1 MSKEKENKYNTSA
14 NPPSGGEGAKDST
27 SKAPPLANGGKGSSA
42 TVTGKAFDWQLL
54 KRIMHYV
61 KPYTSVFVI
70 AAFLT
75 IFLAVIALFQPIL
88 IQRTLDKYILAND
101 YHGLV
106 FMVELMI
113 GQLVVQTI
121 AQYYQTYLTNSLGQS
136 VIRDLRKDVFNHIT
150 SLRLKYFDRTPI
162 GMLITRTVSDL
173 ETIADIFSEGLISI
187 MGDMLLVFAVIGYM
201 LWQDWKL
208 ALITLIPMPF
218 LFASTYVF
226 KEAIK
231 SSFQEVRTQVA
242 QLNTFLAEHISG
254 ISVIQYFSREEQE
267 MRKFKAV
274 NLKYRDANI
283 RSNWYYSI
291 FFPVV
296 EILFAVCMALLVWYG
311 CKRILNDQQI
321 HAISA
326 SEGGIT
332 PGLITSFIVL
342 LNMLFRP
349 IRQLADKFNTLQ
361 MGMVGADRIFKV
373 LDTDEVATD
382 DGKLAPSVLEGD
394 IEFKDVWFA
403 YNDENWVLK
412 NINFHIKPGETLA
425 LVGATGAG
433 KSSTINILN
442 RFYDIGKGSV
452 TVDGYDIREY
462 KVDYLRSKI
471 ATVIQDVFLFTD
483 TIGNNISLNNT
494 QITREEIIKAAKD
507 VGAHEFIERLPGGYD
522 YNVMERGATLSAGQ
536 AQLISFI
543 RALVYN
549 PAILVLDEATS
560 SVDTE
565 TELLIQTAINK
576 LMQGRTAI
584 VIAHRLSTIQ
594 NADKIIVLDHGEI
607 MESGTH
613 QELLRIENG
622 YYRKLYDLQ
631 FNSAG
636 IAKPI

>member
-1 MSKEKENKYNTSA
+1 VSNTNQNNNSAPTSA
-14 NPPSGGEGAKDST
+14 SPPANQKLPLQGAGEASP
-27 SKAPPLANGGKGSSA
+27 S
-42 TVTGKAFDWQLL
+42 VTGKALDWNLL
-54 KRIMHYV
+54 LRVMHYV
-61 KPYTSVFVI
+61 KPYRKTFII
-70 AAFLT
+70 ALFLT
-75 IFLAVIALFQPIL
+75 IFLAALAIVQPIL
-88 IQRTLDKYILAND
+88 IRKTLDDYILKDN
-101 YHGLV
+101 YNGLV

-113 GQLVVQTI
+113 AQLIIQTF
-121 AQYYQTYLTNSLGQS
+121 AQYYQTYITNWLGES
-136 VIRDLRKDVFNHIT
+136 VIRDLRIHIFNHIT
-150 SLRLKYFDRTPI
+150 SMRLKYFDRTPI
-162 GMLITRTVSDL
+162 GVLITRTVSDL

-187 MGDMLLVFAVIGYM
+187 MGDMLLVLVVIGCM
-201 LWQDWKL
+201 IFFDWKL

-218 LFASTYVF
+218 LFLSTYIF

-242 QLNTFLAEHISG
+242 HLNTFLAEHISG
-254 ISVIQYFSREEQE
+254 ISIIQYFAREDQE
-267 MRKFKAV
+267 MHKFRAV
-274 NLKYRDANI
+274 NKKYRDANI

-296 EILFAVCMALLVWYG
+296 EILFAICIGLLIWYG
-311 CKRILNDQQI
+311 CKRILSDQQMI
-321 HAISA
+321 NLSA
-326 SEGGIT
+326 NKKIVSPGTIT
-332 PGLITSFIVL
+332 AFIVL
-342 LNMLFRP
+342 LNLLFRP

-373 LDTDEVATD
+373 LDTDEVAVNT
-382 DGKLAPSVLEGD
+382 GTLRPAEINGD
-394 IEFKDVWFA
+394 IRFEHVWFA

-412 NINFHIKPGETLA
+412 DISLHVKPGETLA

-442 RFYDIGKGSV
+442 RFYEISKGSV
-452 TVDGYDIREY
+452 KVDGYDIRDY
-462 KVDYLRSKI
+462 DVSYLRSQI

-483 TIGNNISLNNT
+483 TIANNISLNNEA
-494 QITREEIIKAAKD
+494 ITRKQIIAAAKD

-565 TELLIQTAINK
+565 TELLIQNAINK
-576 LMQGRTAI
+576 LMEGRTAI

-594 NADKIIVLDHGEI
+594 NADRIIVLDHGEI
-607 MESGTH
+607 KETGTH
-613 QELLRIENG
+613 QELLKIEDG

-636 IAKPI
+636 IVK

>member
-1 MSKEKENKYNTSA
+1 MSN
-14 NPPSGGEGAKDST
+14 
-27 SKAPPLANGGKGSSA
+27 
-42 TVTGKAFDWQLL
+42 VTGKALDWNLL
-54 KRIMHYV
+54 GRVMKYV
-61 KPYTSVFVI
+61 KPYRSTFVI

-75 IFLAVIALFQPIL
+75 IFLAGSALVQPIL
-88 IQRTLDKYILAND
+88 MQLTLDKYILANN
-101 YHGLV
+101 YNGLV
-106 FMVELMI
+106 LMVVLMI
-113 GQLVVQTI
+113 AQLAMQT
-121 AQYYQTYLTNSLGQS
+121 AVQYYQTYSTNALGQS
-136 VIRDLRKDVFNHIT
+136 VIRDLRKDVFNHIM

-187 MGDMLLVFAVIGYM
+187 VGDLLLVLAIIILM
-201 LWQDWKL
+201 MISDWKL

-218 LFASTYVF
+218 LMLSTYVF

-242 QLNTFLAEHISG
+242 HLNTFLAEHISG
-254 ISVIQYFSREEQE
+254 ISIIQYFSREDQE
-267 MRKFKAV
+267 MRKFKSV
-274 NLKYRDANI
+274 NMKYRDANI

-296 EILFAVCMALLVWYG
+296 EILFACSMALLVWYG
-311 CKRILNDQQI
+311 CKRILTDQQLVSLGTRN
-321 HAISA
+321 HPV
-326 SEGGIT
+326 T
-332 PGLITSFIVL
+332 PGMILSFIVL
-342 LNMLFRP
+342 LNLLFRP

-373 LDTDEVATD
+373 LDTDEVAANTGTLRPTSLRGAID
-382 DGKLAPSVLEGD
+382 FEN
-394 IEFKDVWFA
+394 VWFA

-412 NINFHIKPGETLA
+412 NINFHVNPGETLA

-442 RFYDIGKGSV
+442 RFYEIGQGAAK
-452 TVDGYDIREY
+452 VDGIDIREY
-462 KVDYLRSKI
+462 DVAYLRSQI
-471 ATVIQDVFLFTD
+471 ATVIQDVFLFSD
-483 TIGNNISLNNT
+483 TIANNISLNNPT
-494 QITREEIIKAAKD
+494 ITREQIIAAAKD
-507 VGAHEFIERLPGGYD
+507 VGAHDFIERLPGGYD
-522 YNVMERGATLSAGQ
+522 YNVMERGSTLSSGQ

-565 TELLIQTAINK
+565 TELLIQNAINK

-607 MESGTH
+607 KEMGTH
-613 QELLRIENG
+613 QELLKIEHG

-636 IAKPI
+636 IVKS

>member
-1 MSKEKENKYNTSA
+1 MASQ
-14 NPPSGGEGAKDST
+14 
-27 SKAPPLANGGKGSSA
+27 
-42 TVTGKAFDWQLL
+42 VTGKAFDWKLL
-54 KRIMHYV
+54 KRVMHYV
-61 KPYTSVFVI
+61 KPYNGTFIISAV
-70 AAFLT
+70 LT
-75 IFLAVIALFQPIL
+75 VFLAVSALVQPIL
-88 IQRTLDKYILAND
+88 IKKTLDEHIMLND
-101 YHGLV
+101 YNGLL

-113 GQLVVQTI
+113 GLLFIQTV
-121 AQYYQTYLTNSLGQS
+121 AQYYQTYLTNALGQS
-136 VIRDLRKDVFNHIT
+136 VIRDLRIDIFNHIT

-187 MGDMLLVFAVIGYM
+187 IGDLLLVFAVIIYM
-201 LWQDWKL
+201 LVQDWKL

-242 QLNTFLAEHISG
+242 HLNTFLAEHISG
-254 ISVIQYFSREEQE
+254 ISIIQNFAREEQE

-296 EILFAVCMALLVWYG
+296 EILFAVCIGLLVWYG
-311 CKRILNDQQI
+311 CKRILSDGQL
-321 HAISA
+321 ASLSA
-326 SEGGIT
+326 TGKGIT
-332 PGLITSFIVL
+332 PGVITEFILL
-342 LNMLFRP
+342 LNILFRP

-373 LDTDEVATD
+373 LDTDEVAVNT
-382 DGKLAPSVLEGD
+382 GTLRPARLEGE
-394 IEFKDVWFA
+394 IEFNNVWFA

-412 NINFHIKPGETLA
+412 DINFHVKAGETLA

-442 RFYDIGKGSV
+442 RFYEIGKGEV
-452 TVDGYDIREY
+452 KVDGNNIHEYD
-462 KVDYLRSKI
+462 VNYLRSQI

-483 TIGNNISLNNT
+483 TIANNISLNNEL
-494 QITREEIIKAAKD
+494 ITREQIIAAAKD
-507 VGAHEFIERLPGGYD
+507 VGAHEFSERLPGGYD

-543 RALVYN
+543 RALVYD

-565 TELLIQTAINK
+565 TEILIQNAINK

-607 MESGTH
+607 KEMGTH
-613 QELLRIENG
+613 QELLRIDDG

-631 FNSAG
+631 FNSTG
-636 IAKPI
+636 IAR

>member
-1 MSKEKENKYNTSA
+1 MSEKNKQNKDIKAAAPAAA
-14 NPPSGGEGAKDST
+14 NQKTPPSGGGGA
-27 SKAPPLANGGKGSSA
+27 
-42 TVTGKAFDWQLL
+42 VTGKALDWKLMG
-54 KRIMHYV
+54 RVMHYV
-61 KPYTSVFVI
+61 KPYKTTFII
-70 AAFLT
+70 AVALT
-75 IFLAVIALFQPIL
+75 IFLAGVAIIQPTL
-88 IQRTLDKYILAND
+88 IQKTMDDYILKNN
-101 YHGLV
+101 YNGLV

-113 GQLVVQTI
+113 AQLIVQTF
-121 AQYYQTYLTNSLGQS
+121 AQYYQTFITNWLGES
-136 VIRDLRKDVFNHIT
+136 VIRDLRIDIFNHIT

-162 GMLITRTVSDL
+162 GVLITRTVSDL

-187 MGDMLLVFAVIGYM
+187 MGDMLLLITVIGYM
-201 LWQDWKL
+201 LWVDWKL

-242 QLNTFLAEHISG
+242 HLNTFLAEHISG
-254 ISVIQYFSREEQE
+254 ISIIQLFAREEQE
-267 MRKFKAV
+267 MRKFVSV
-274 NLKYRDANI
+274 NKKYRDANI

-296 EILFAVCMALLVWYG
+296 EVLFAMCIGLLVWYG
-311 CKRILNDQQI
+311 SKRVLSDQQLTYL
-321 HAISA
+321 STT
-326 SEGGIT
+326 GKPIT
-332 PGLITSFIVL
+332 PGTILAFIVY
-342 LNMLFRP
+342 LNLLFRP

-373 LDTDEVATD
+373 LDTDEVAVNT
-382 DGKLAPSVLEGD
+382 GHLKPTRINGD
-394 IEFKDVWFA
+394 IQFKDVWFA

-412 NINFHIKPGETLA
+412 DINFSIKPGEKLA

-442 RFYDIGKGSV
+442 RFYEIGKGEV
-452 TVDGYDIREY
+452 TVDGHNIQEYD
-462 KVDYLRSKI
+462 VNYLRAQI

-483 TIGNNISLNNT
+483 TIANNISLNNET
-494 QITREEIIKAAKD
+494 ITREQIIAAAKD
-507 VGAHEFIERLPGGYD
+507 VGAHDFIERLPGGYD
-522 YNVMERGATLSAGQ
+522 YNVMERGSTLSAGQ

-543 RALVYN
+543 RAMVYD

-565 TELLIQTAINK
+565 TEILIQNAIDK
-576 LMQGRTAI
+576 LMEGRTAI

-594 NADKIIVLDHGEI
+594 KADKIIVLDHGEI
-607 MESGTH
+607 KEMGTH
-613 QELLRIENG
+613 QELLKIEDG
-622 YYRKLYDLQ
+622 FYRKLYDLQ

-636 IAKPI
+636 ISR

>member
-1 MSKEKENKYNTSA
+1 MAE
-14 NPPSGGEGAKDST
+14 
-27 SKAPPLANGGKGSSA
+27 
-42 TVTGKAFDWQLL
+42 VTGKAFDWQLL
-54 KRIMHYV
+54 KRVMHYV
-61 KPYTSVFVI
+61 KPYNSTFII
-70 AAFLT
+70 ALFLT
-75 IFLAVIALFQPIL
+75 IFLAGSTLLQPIL
-88 IQRTLDKYILAND
+88 IQKTLDNYILVNNYD
-101 YHGLV
+101 GLL
-106 FMVELMI
+106 FMVQLMI
-113 GQLVVQTI
+113 VQLLIQTV
-121 AQYYQTYLTNSLGQS
+121 AQYYQTHLTNSLGQS
-136 VIRDLRKDVFNHIT
+136 VIRDLRIDVFNHIT

-187 MGDMLLVFAVIGYM
+187 MGDLLVVVAIIGYM
-201 LWQDWKL
+201 LFEDWKL

-254 ISVIQYFSREEQE
+254 ISIIQYFAREDQE
-267 MRKFKAV
+267 MQKFKAV

-296 EILFAVCMALLVWYG
+296 EVLSAVCIGLLVWYG
-311 CKRILNDQQI
+311 CKRILSDQQI
-321 HAISA
+321 LALTS
-326 SEGGIT
+326 SGKGVT
-332 PGLITSFIVL
+332 PGLIVQFIVL
-342 LNMLFRP
+342 LNLLFRP

-373 LDTDEVATD
+373 LDNNEVAIN
-382 DGKLAPSVLEGD
+382 DGHLMPEKIEGD
-394 IEFKDVWFA
+394 IVFDKVWFA

-412 NINFHIKPGETLA
+412 NISFHVKPGETLA

-442 RFYDIGKGSV
+442 RFYEIGKGSV
-452 TVDGYDIREY
+452 TIDGQDIREY
-462 KVDYLRSKI
+462 DVDYLRSRI
-471 ATVIQDVFLFTD
+471 ATVIQDVFLFSD
-483 TIGNNISLNNT
+483 TIANNISLNNET
-494 QITREEIIKAAKD
+494 ITREQIIAAAKD
-507 VGAHEFIERLPGGYD
+507 VGAHEFIKRLPGGYD

-536 AQLISFI
+536 SQLISFI

-549 PAILVLDEATS
+549 PSILVLDEATS

-565 TELLIQTAINK
+565 TEVLIQNAINK

-607 MESGTH
+607 KEVGTH
-613 QELLRIENG
+613 QQLLRIEGG

-636 IAKPI
+636 IVR

>member
-1 MSKEKENKYNTSA
+1 M
-14 NPPSGGEGAKDST
+14 
-27 SKAPPLANGGKGSSA
+27 
-42 TVTGKAFDWQLL
+42 GKALDWSLMG
-54 KRIMHYV
+54 RVMHYV
-61 KPYTSVFVI
+61 KPYKKTFVTAI
-70 AAFLT
+70 FLT
-75 IFLAVIALFQPIL
+75 IFLAAIAIVQPIL
-88 IQRTLDKYILAND
+88 IQKTLDDYILKDNYD
-101 YHGLV
+101 GLV
-106 FMVELMI
+106 MMVIIMMA
-113 GQLVVQTI
+113 QLIIQTA
-121 AQYYQTYLTNSLGQS
+121 AQYYQTFITNWLGES
-136 VIRDLRKDVFNHIT
+136 VIRDLRIDIFNHVT

-162 GMLITRTVSDL
+162 GVLITRTVSDL

-187 MGDMLLVFAVIGYM
+187 MGDMLLVIALIAAMLYM
-201 LWQDWKL
+201 DWKL
-208 ALITLIPMPF
+208 ALVTLIPMP
-218 LFASTYVF
+218 LFFVATYIF

-242 QLNTFLAEHISG
+242 HLNTFLAEHISG
-254 ISVIQYFSREEQE
+254 ISVIQYFAREDQE
-267 MRKFKAV
+267 MRKFIAV
-274 NLKYRDANI
+274 NQKYRNANI

-296 EILFAVCMALLVWYG
+296 EILFAICMGLLVWYG
-311 CKRILNDQQI
+311 AQRILTDQQLVWL
-321 HAISA
+321 SA
-326 SEGGIT
+326 NHKPVTAGT
-332 PGLITSFIVL
+332 IVAYIGM
-342 LNMLFRP
+342 LNLMFRP

-373 LDTDEVATD
+373 LDTQEVAENKGTLNT
-382 DGKLAPSVLEGD
+382 GRIKGD
-394 IEFKDVWFA
+394 IKFEHVWFA

-412 NINFHIKPGETLA
+412 EINFHVKPGETLA

-442 RFYDIGKGSV
+442 RFYEIGKGKVS
-452 TVDGYDIREY
+452 VDGIDIHDYD
-462 KVDYLRSKI
+462 VNYLRAQI

-483 TIGNNISLNNT
+483 TIANNISLNNET
-494 QITREEIIKAAKD
+494 ITREQIIAAAKD

-522 YNVMERGATLSAGQ
+522 YNVMERGSTLSAGQ

-543 RALVYN
+543 RALVYD

-565 TELLIQTAINK
+565 TEILIQNAINK

-594 NADKIIVLDHGEI
+594 NADRIIVLDHGEI
-607 MESGTH
+607 KEMGTH
-613 QELLRIENG
+613 QELLKIEHG

-636 IAKPI
+636 IAR

>member
-1 MSKEKENKYNTSA
+1 MTV
-14 NPPSGGEGAKDST
+14 
-27 SKAPPLANGGKGSSA
+27 PL
-42 TVTGKAFDWQLL
+42 
-54 KRIMHYV
+54 
-61 KPYTSVFVI
+61 
-70 AAFLT
+70 
-75 IFLAVIALFQPIL
+75 
-88 IQRTLDKYILAND
+88 
-101 YHGLV
+101 
-106 FMVELMI
+106 
-113 GQLVVQTI
+113 
-121 AQYYQTYLTNSLGQS
+121 LGC
-136 VIRDLRKDVFNHIT
+136 
-150 SLRLKYFDRTPI
+150 
-162 GMLITRTVSDL
+162 LITRTVSDL

-187 MGDMLLVFAVIGYM
+187 MGDMLLLIAVIGYM
-201 LWQDWKL
+201 LFLDWKL

-218 LFASTYVF
+218 LFLSTYVF

-231 SSFQEVRTQVA
+231 SAFQEVRTQVA

-254 ISVIQYFSREEQE
+254 ISIIQVFAREDQE
-267 MRKFKAV
+267 MRKFKVV
-274 NLKYRDANI
+274 NQKYRDANI

-296 EILFAVCMALLVWYG
+296 EILFACCMALLVWYG
-311 CKRILNDQQI
+311 CKRILSDQQLES
-321 HAISA
+321 ISA
-326 SEGGIT
+326 SQKGIT
-332 PGLITSFIVL
+332 PGVILEFIL
-342 LNMLFRP
+342 YLNILFRP

-373 LDTDEVATD
+373 LDTDEVAVNT
-382 DGKLAPSVLEGD
+382 GKLKPADLLGE
-394 IEFKDVWFA
+394 IEFKNVWFA
-403 YNDENWVLK
+403 YNEENWVLK
-412 NINFHIKPGETLA
+412 DISFHVKPGKTLA

-442 RFYDIGKGSV
+442 RFYEIGKGSV
-452 TVDGYDIREY
+452 TIDGTDIREY
-462 KVDYLRSKI
+462 DVNFLRSRI

-483 TIGNNISLNNT
+483 TIANNISLNNRA
-494 QITREEIIKAAKD
+494 ITREQIIAAAKD

-549 PAILVLDEATS
+549 PTILVLDEATS

-565 TELLIQTAINK
+565 TEILIQNAISK

-607 MESGTH
+607 KETGTH

-636 IAKPI
+636 ISR

>member
-1 MSKEKENKYNTSA
+1 MAE
-14 NPPSGGEGAKDST
+14 
-27 SKAPPLANGGKGSSA
+27 
-42 TVTGKAFDWQLL
+42 VTGKALDWKLL
-54 KRIMHYV
+54 TRVMHYV
-61 KPYTSVFVI
+61 KPYNVTFII

-75 IFLAVIALFQPIL
+75 IFLAVNALVQPIL
-88 IQRTLDKYILAND
+88 IQKTLDNYILKDNYD
-101 YHGLV
+101 GLV

-113 GQLVVQTI
+113 GQLIIQTV

-136 VIRDLRKDVFNHIT
+136 VIRDLRIHIFNHIT

-187 MGDMLLVFAVIGYM
+187 MGDLLLVIAVIGYM
-201 LWQDWKL
+201 IVIDWKL

-218 LFASTYVF
+218 LLMSTYVF

-254 ISVIQYFSREEQE
+254 MSVIQIFAREDQE

-274 NLKYRDANI
+274 NTKYRDANI

-296 EILFAVCMALLVWYG
+296 EILFAVCIGLLVWYG
-311 CKRILNDQQI
+311 CKRILSDKELLT
-321 HAISA
+321 ISA
-326 SEGGIT
+326 NPQGVT
-332 PGLITSFIVL
+332 PGVVTGFIVL

-373 LDTDEVATD
+373 LDTDEIAINT
-382 DGKLAPSVLEGD
+382 GKLKPAVLQGE
-394 IEFKDVWFA
+394 IEFNNVWFA

-412 NINFHIKPGETLA
+412 DISFHLEPGKTLA

-442 RFYDIGKGSV
+442 RFYEISKGDV
-452 TVDGYDIREY
+452 KVDGVDIREY
-462 KVDYLRSKI
+462 DVEYLRSHI

-483 TIGNNISLNNT
+483 TIGNNISLNNPE
-494 QITREEIIKAAKD
+494 ITREQIIAAAKD

-536 AQLISFI
+536 SQLISFI

-549 PAILVLDEATS
+549 PTILVLDEATS

-565 TELLIQTAINK
+565 TEILIQNAISK

-613 QELLRIENG
+613 QELLRIDNG

-636 IAKPI
+636 IVKS